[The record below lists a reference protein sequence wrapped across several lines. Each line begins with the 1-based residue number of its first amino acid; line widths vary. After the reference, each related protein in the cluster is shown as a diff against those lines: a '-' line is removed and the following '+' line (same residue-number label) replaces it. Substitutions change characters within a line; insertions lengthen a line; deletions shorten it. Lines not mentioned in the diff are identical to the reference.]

1 MRRLVILS
9 AAVSLVAACGGGGG
23 GGPVLPGAP
32 GTPTFT
38 NVLGTGLRVNW
49 TAATGADS
57 YKVERAPDVAGAP
70 GTWAQAASGVTV
82 LHFDD
87 GGLTA
92 STSYWY
98 RVRGTNGAGDGAY
111 SAAGN
116 VTTAAAGPPL
126 GIWDQTNWDQSLWQ

>member
-1 MRRLVILS
+1 
-9 AAVSLVAACGGGGG
+9 
-23 GGPVLPGAP
+23 
-32 GTPTFT
+32 
-38 NVLGTGLRVNW
+38 VLGTGLRVNW
-49 TAATGADS
+49 TAATGADG

-92 STSYWY
+92 NTSYWY
-98 RVRGTNGAGDGAY
+98 RVRGTNGAGDGAN
-111 SAAGN
+111 SPARN